1 MYRKNVPCRERDE
14 RNKRNMQWGSF
25 TGDVRGGGEVP
36 EGWCQSLGA
45 FNESQ
50 KVSNV
55 VGVG

>member
-1 MYRKNVPCRERDE
+1 MFRVEKEMKEIKEICS
-14 RNKRNMQWGSF
+14 GAALLATF
-25 TGDVRGGGEVP
+25 GGGEVP